1 MRVREIA
8 KRVAVRPQVIRYY
21 TRLGLLCPA
30 RDSRNGYNTYSDSE
44 VIRLRFIH
52 QAQSLGFTLSD
63 IAQIFEDGSRR
74 ESPCPSVRATLERR
88 IRENKMRL
96 EKLTLLQ
103 QRMERALILWSSMP
117 DCVPNDES
125 ICPLIESAGECLT

>member
-8 KRVAVRPQVIRYY
+8 KKVAVRPQVIRYY

-63 IAQIFEDGSRR
+63 IAQIFEDAAGKSHPVLL
-74 ESPCPSVRATLERR
+74 SERHSSGVF
-88 IRENKMRL
+88 
-96 EKLTLLQ
+96 
-103 QRMERALILWSSMP
+103 ERTKCGWS
-117 DCVPNDES
+117 N
-125 ICPLIESAGECLT
+125 